1 VPRTRYSFPAQLQR
15 QPDGSF
21 LVRFPDLPEALTDGA
36 TKAEALVEAADCL
49 SEALAGRIR
58 RAEPVPAPSLVTG
71 DVHWVAPDA
80 TIALKAA
87 LYSGLRKKR
96 MAVADLAQDLHI
108 DERKA
113 ARLIDPR
120 AASSLASLENALAAL
135 GYEIGIEVREKSVA

>member
-1 VPRTRYSFPAQLQR
+1 LQR
-15 QPDGSF
+15 QSDGSF

-36 TKAEALVEAADCL
+36 TEADALVEAADCL

-58 RAEPVPAPSLVTG
+58 RGELVPTPRPGA
-71 DVHWVAPDA
+71 DEVHWVAPDA

-96 MAVADLAQDLHI
+96 MAIADLANDLHI

-120 AASSLASLENALAAL
+120 AATSLASLEHALAAL
-135 GYEIGIEVREKSVA
+135 GYEIDIEVREKSVA

>member
-1 VPRTRYSFPAQLQR
+1 MHSKRGLIEFGLGRL
-15 QPDGSF
+15 
-21 LVRFPDLPEALTDGA
+21 
-36 TKAEALVEAADCL
+36 L

-58 RAEPVPAPSLVTG
+58 RGEPVPAPSPVAG
-71 DVHWVAPDA
+71 DMHGVAPDA
-80 TIALKAA
+80 TISLKAA

-96 MAVADLAQDLHI
+96 LAVADLAHDLHI

-120 AASSLASLENALAAL
+120 AASSLASLEDALAAL